1 MAKQMMS
8 GHHIEITHMETL
20 IDGSGLVAVISV
32 DGVIFS
38 GQYLGAVR
46 INFPGLRRGNGPS
59 MARFNAL
66 KAAATKAFQH
76 VVADMGAEF
85 FRRNHEMY
93 PENVGA

>member
-1 MAKQMMS
+1 MA
-8 GHHIEITHMETL
+8 HRIEITHMETY

-46 INFPGLRRGNGPS
+46 INYPQPRRGSGLNTS
-59 MARFNAL
+59 RFNTL
-66 KAAATKAFQH
+66 KAAATKAFQQ
-76 VVADMGAEF
+76 VVNGMGVEF

-93 PENVGA
+93 AENVVV